1 MVVCNYF
8 AIAPT
13 TEEIYQKYG
22 VYTMEV
28 RNYSALAP
36 LTEYL
41 RRRYMENILWRYRNL
56 SAITYKSWWR
66 PKHGGD
72 PMLAG

>member
-1 MVVCNYF
+1 MAEIYGVYTMVVCYYF

-28 RNYSALAP
+28 QNYSALAP
-36 LTEYL
+36 LTEYSI
-41 RRRYMENILWRYRNL
+41 YSGDIWSIYF
-56 SAITYKSWWR
+56 
-66 PKHGGD
+66 GGT
-72 PMLAG
+72 